1 MLEIGLSRVDIT
13 PPVGIEMR
21 GFAARE
27 PSIGI
32 HDQLKATSLVL
43 SDGTVRAALVSCD
56 LCSVDAALVKTIREE
71 TRMRTG
77 IPESQI
83 AVACTHNHYGPEVS
97 ERESAADVMAYRRI
111 LKFHLAGAIQQAQ
124 ANMDKAAMGTGWGES
139 HIGIN
144 RREKLPDGS
153 IVLGQNPERE
163 IDRQVDIIRFEDS
176 KGSAT
181 ACTVNFACH
190 AVCQGPKMRLM
201 SSDFPG
207 KMREVVENLTGT
219 TCIFLQ
225 GACGNINP
233 ILMEHSYEPAR
244 RLGAQLACEVAK
256 VWEEIETGP
265 VRSLAVASKTIQVP
279 RYDYGSGDR
288 ADARAATLA
297 QHLEELRA
305 EGATEGL
312 VKWAEIRHRRTTEA
326 LESWKTGK
334 PMPKILAEIQV
345 WGIDDLGIAFAP
357 AEVFNEIGVY
367 VKKHSPFS
375 NTFLVGY
382 ANGQIGYVP
391 IREAYG
397 EGGYEVDDA
406 CQVGPEAEE
415 LIIET
420 CLDLLEKAHKET
432 QV

>member
-1 MLEIGLSRVDIT
+1 MSRVDIT
-13 PPVGIEMR
+13 PPVGIKMR

-56 LCSVDAALVKTIREE
+56 LCSVDAGLVETIREE

-83 AVACTHNHYGPEVS
+83 VIACTHNHYGPGVS
-97 ERESAADVMAYRRI
+97 ERESAADLMAYRRI

-124 ANMDKAAMGTGWGES
+124 ANMEKAAMGTGWGES

-163 IDRQVDIIRFEDS
+163 IDRQVGIVRFEDS

-207 KMREVVENLTGT
+207 KMRQVVENLTGT

-256 VWEEIETGP
+256 VWEEIETDP
-265 VRSLAVASKTIQVP
+265 VKSLAVASKTIQVP
-279 RYDYGSGDR
+279 RYDYGSEDK
-288 ADARAATLA
+288 AEARATALA
-297 QHLEELRA
+297 QQQEELRA

-312 VKWAEIRHRRTTEA
+312 IKWAEIRNRRATEA
-326 LESWKTGK
+326 LASWKTGK

-345 WGIDDLGIAFAP
+345 WGIDDLGIVFLS

-367 VKKHSPFS
+367 IKKHSPFS
-375 NTFLVGY
+375 NTFFVGY

-391 IREAYG
+391 IREAYD

-415 LIIET
+415 LIIKT
-420 CLDLLEKAHKET
+420 SLDLLEKAHKET

>member
-13 PPVGIEMR
+13 PPVGIKMR

-27 PSIGI
+27 PSLGI

-43 SDGTVRAALVSCD
+43 SDGTTSVALVSCD
-56 LCSVDAALVKTIREE
+56 LCSVDASLVKMIREE
-71 TRMRTG
+71 TRLRTG

-83 AVACTHNHYGPEVS
+83 VIACTHNHYGPEVS
-97 ERESAADVMAYRRI
+97 ERESAADVMAYRAV
-111 LKFHLAGAIQQAQ
+111 LQFHLAGAIQEAQ
-124 ANMDKAAMGTGWGES
+124 ANMDKAVMGTGWGES
-139 HIGIN
+139 NIGIN
-144 RREKLPDGS
+144 RRQKLPDGT

-163 IDRQVDIIRFEDS
+163 IDRQVGIIRFEDS
-176 KGSAT
+176 KGSPS

-190 AVCQGPKMRLM
+190 AVCQGPETRLV

-207 KMREVVENLTGT
+207 KMREVVGNLTGT
-219 TCIFLQ
+219 TCTFLQ

-233 ILMEHSYEPAR
+233 ILMERSYEPAK
-244 RLGAQLACEVAK
+244 RLGAQLGCEVVK
-256 VWEEIETGP
+256 VWEETKTGP
-265 VRSLAVASKTIQVP
+265 VRSLAVTSKTIQVP
-279 RYDYGSGDR
+279 RYDYGSGDK
-288 ADARAATLA
+288 AEARAATL
-297 QHLEELRA
+297 EEHVEKLRA

-312 VKWAEIRHRRTTEA
+312 IKWAEIRRRRAIEA
-326 LESWKTGK
+326 LESWKKGK
-334 PMPKILAEIQV
+334 PMPKVSAEIQV
-345 WGIDDLGIAFAP
+345 WGIDDLGMAFVP
-357 AEVFNEIGVY
+357 AEIFNEIGVY

-375 NTFLVGY
+375 NTFFVGY

-391 IREAYG
+391 IREAYS

-406 CQVGPEAEE
+406 CQVGPEAEG